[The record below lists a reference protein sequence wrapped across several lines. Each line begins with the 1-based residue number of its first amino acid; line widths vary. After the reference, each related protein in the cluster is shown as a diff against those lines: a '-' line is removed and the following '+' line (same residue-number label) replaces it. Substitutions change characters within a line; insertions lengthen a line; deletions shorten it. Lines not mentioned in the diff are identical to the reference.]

1 MLMFDLAFLKR
12 SDDER
17 ISLVNERIVEE
28 VLLPLGQL
36 DFGTGIVTKCDVI
49 GLFAFRPKV
58 KFDPPSPHDPF
69 NWRPTNWHF

>member
-17 ISLVNERIVEE
+17 VSLVNERIVEE

-36 DFGTGIVTKCDVI
+36 DFGKG
-49 GLFAFRPKV
+49 
-58 KFDPPSPHDPF
+58 S
-69 NWRPTNWHF
+69 

>member
-36 DFGTGIVTKCDVI
+36 DFGKGIVTKCDVNACSRF
-49 GLFAFRPKV
+49 GPR
-58 KFDPPSPHDPF
+58 
-69 NWRPTNWHF
+69 